1 MWYIYICILLKTHIW
16 KLLKGYQCFSSSHV
30 FLCNKGKYIM
40 LCLSS
45 SEVQLKFCCCFCVLA
60 CCTNYSFSD
69 FLGTLFIL
77 TFDTEFF
84 GGFSVCVHIKI
95 FKHNQN
101 CHVCLERI
109 DIGSLLA
116 VMYIQLLTATCM
128 SI

>member
-1 MWYIYICILLKTHIW
+1 M
-16 KLLKGYQCFSSSHV
+16 
-30 FLCNKGKYIM
+30 
-40 LCLSS
+40 
-45 SEVQLKFCCCFCVLA
+45 LA
-60 CCTNYSFSD
+60 CRTYYSFSN

-101 CHVCLERI
+101 CHVCSECI

-128 SI
+128 IV